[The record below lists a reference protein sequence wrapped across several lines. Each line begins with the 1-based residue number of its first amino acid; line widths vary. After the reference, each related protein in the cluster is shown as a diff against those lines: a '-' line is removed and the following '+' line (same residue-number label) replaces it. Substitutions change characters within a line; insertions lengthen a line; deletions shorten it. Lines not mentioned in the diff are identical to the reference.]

1 VSYLIDAF
9 LPTRKIPSPKDA
21 RQFLIDGMYFDDL
34 PTITIENAGRV
45 FARMEVKYAAGR
57 HPLVLRRLDGEDAE
71 AARSTASDVATRGKR
86 AEIAEAI
93 AESAVVLEW
102 EIERAELDK
111 DAWFAMRQWHTWIL
125 ERSGGWLY
133 APEDGIFDSDLI
145 RRCKD

>member
-1 VSYLIDAF
+1 
-9 LPTRKIPSPKDA
+9 
-21 RQFLIDGMYFDDL
+21 
-34 PTITIENAGRV
+34 
-45 FARMEVKYAAGR
+45 
-57 HPLVLRRLDGEDAE
+57 VLRRLDGEDAE

-111 DAWFAMRQWHTWIL
+111 DAWFAMRQWHTWTL

-133 APEDGIFDSDLI
+133 ALEDGIFDSDLI